1 MACSKITERTID
13 GDVDVTSFDNI
24 RVICRFRPP
33 NRRELEYSKKKK
45 VPDQPPEF
53 ESDQTIKLSRAT
65 AEDGGKQS
73 RHKSK
78 PFRCSLDSIVKP
90 GTSQKEVFYLVGQ
103 PMILSCLQGYNA
115 TIFAYGQSGSGILF
129 KFNCFNCPYSECF
142 SIFYVISILYLCS
155 FYRKNIHDVRSGE

>member
-1 MACSKITERTID
+1 MTT
-13 GDVDVTSFDNI
+13 FDNI

-33 NRRELEYSKKKK
+33 NRRELAYCKKKR

-53 ESDQTIKLSRAT
+53 ESDHTIKLTRAT
-65 AEDGGKQS
+65 TEDGGKES

-103 PMILSCLQGYNA
+103 PLILSSLQGYNA
-115 TIFAYGQSGSGILF
+115 TIFAYGQSGSGIAF
-129 KFNCFNCPYSECF
+129 DRVCM
-142 SIFYVISILYLCS
+142 
-155 FYRKNIHDVRSGE
+155 